1 MQKSRI
7 WELDAIRG
15 FCILCVIV
23 IHFIFDLQYF
33 AGLDLQLPALYLFIQ
48 NNGGVLFIL
57 VSGICA
63 TLGSRSFRRG
73 IIVFCSGLLISC
85 VIYGMIALNMAGS
98 DAKILFG
105 ILHFL
110 GFAMMI
116 YPLLKKLP
124 TVFLALTGAIMIVA
138 GYILLQRVFDTPG
151 YLHWL
156 FVFGIRYPG
165 FAAGDYFPLLPYL
178 GWFMEGIVLGRTLYK
193 EKKSLLPSVNANFAP
208 LRFFRFC
215 GRHSLLIY
223 LVHQPVCYGLL
234 MLAAAVL
241 WRTF

>member
-138 GYILLQRVFDTPG
+138 GYILLQRVFDTPVIFTG
-151 YLHWL
+151 CLCSASVIPASLRAITSPCCPTWAGSWKVSFWAEPFIKKRNPCCRASTPISRRYGSSASADGTL
-156 FVFGIRYPG
+156 F
-165 FAAGDYFPLLPYL
+165 
-178 GWFMEGIVLGRTLYK
+178 
-193 EKKSLLPSVNANFAP
+193 
-208 LRFFRFC
+208 
-215 GRHSLLIY
+215 
-223 LVHQPVCYGLL
+223 
-234 MLAAAVL
+234 
-241 WRTF
+241 

>member
-1 MQKSRI
+1 MNKTRI
-7 WELDAIRG
+7 WELDALRG

-23 IHFIFDLQYF
+23 IHFVFDLQYF

-48 NNGGVLFIL
+48 NNGAVLFIL
-57 VSGICA
+57 ISGICA

-73 IIVFCSGLLISC
+73 CIVFGSGLLISA
-85 VIYGMIALNMAGS
+85 VTYGMIALNMAGN
-98 DAKILFG
+98 DARILFG

-110 GFAMMI
+110 GFSMMI
-116 YPLLKKLP
+116 YPILKKLP
-124 TVFLALTGAIMIVA
+124 TAFLAVSGAVLIVA
-138 GYILLQRVFDTPG
+138 GYLLLQRSFDTPM

-178 GWFMEGIVLGRTLYK
+178 GWFMEGIVLGRTLYRG
-193 EKKSLLPSVNANFAP
+193 KKTLLPKVNANLAP
-208 LRFFRFC
+208 LRFFQFC
-215 GRHSLLIY
+215 GRHSLIIY
-223 LVHQPVCYGLL
+223 LVHQPICYGLL
-234 MLAAAVL
+234 VLAAAVL

>member
-1 MQKSRI
+1 MQKTRI

-23 IHFIFDLQYF
+23 IHFVFDLQYF
-33 AGLDLQLPALYLFIQ
+33 VGLDLQLPALYLFIQ

-73 IIVFCSGLLISC
+73 TIVFCSGLLISL
-85 VIYGMIALNMAGS
+85 VTYGMIALGMAGK
-98 DAKILFG
+98 DAVILFG

-116 YPLLKKLP
+116 YPLLKKFP
-124 TVFLALTGAIMIVA
+124 TVLLAPLGAVMIVT
-138 GYILLQRVFDTPG
+138 GYILLRRSFDTPG

-193 EKKSLLPSVNANFAP
+193 EKKTLFPRVNARIAP
-208 LRFFRFC
+208 LRFFQAC

-223 LVHQPVCYGLL
+223 LVHQPLCYGLL
-234 MLAAAVL
+234 VLAAAVL